1 MIAVLWSL
9 FGAVAY
15 GISDFVGAVAA
26 RKISAWAVAL
36 MTALGALLTSSVM
49 TLASPGHPS
58 SASFAWGALAGVG
71 GGIGTTFLYRGLAAG
86 RMGVVAPTSA
96 VCAAALP
103 VVVST
108 LTGEHPPLLA
118 WVGIL
123 AAFPGIWLVSQDEGT
138 SFRGPGLGDGLLA
151 GLGFG
156 ISFVG
161 LGHVP
166 QSAGWSP
173 LMAMAAV
180 SGASIAVMAGIA
192 GKPLISREPV
202 VLAGLGGGVLATAAM
217 AAFVIATSRGL
228 VSIASVLVSLYP
240 AFTILLAVKLLHE
253 RIHRLQRVGLALC
266 AVAVAL
272 VAASG
277 RG

>member
-9 FGAVAY
+9 FGALAY
-15 GISDFVGAVAA
+15 GISDFIGAVAA
-26 RKISAWAVAL
+26 RKVSAWPVAL
-36 MTALGALLTSSVM
+36 MSALGLVVTSAAM
-49 TLASPGHPS
+49 TVVVPGNPTAS
-58 SASFAWGALAGVG
+58 AIAWGAFAGVG
-71 GGIGTTFLYRGLAAG
+71 GGIGTAFLYRGLAAG

-103 VVVST
+103 VLVST
-108 LTGEHPPLLA
+108 LTGEHPPFLA
-118 WVGIL
+118 WVGIV
-123 AAFPGIWLVSQDEGT
+123 AAFPGIWMVSQEEGV
-138 SFRGPGLGDGLLA
+138 SIGGPGLTDGFLA
-151 GLGFG
+151 GIGFG
-156 ISFVG
+156 FSFIG

-173 LMAMAAV
+173 LIAMGAV
-180 SGASIAVMAGIA
+180 STASIVVMARM
-192 GKPLISREPV
+192 LRQSVLSRHPA
-202 VLAGLGGGVLATAAM
+202 VLGGLGGGVLATAAM
-217 AAFVIATSRGL
+217 AAFIIATSRGL

-253 RIHRLQRVGLALC
+253 RIHRIQRIGLALC
-266 AVAVAL
+266 AIAVAL

>member
-9 FGAVAY
+9 FGALAY
-15 GISDFVGAVAA
+15 GTSDFVGAVAA
-26 RKISAWAVAL
+26 RRASAWPVAL
-36 MTALGALLTSSVM
+36 MSAVGALVAASAM
-49 TLASPGHPS
+49 TLASPGRPT
-58 SASFAWGALAGVG
+58 ASVLAWGAFAGIGGGVG
-71 GGIGTTFLYRGLAAG
+71 TAFLYRGLAAA
-86 RMGVVAPTSA
+86 RMGMVAPTSA

-103 VVVST
+103 VLTST

-118 WVGIL
+118 WLGIGL
-123 AAFPGIWLVSQDEGT
+123 ALPGIWMVSQDEDT
-138 SFRGPGLGDGLLA
+138 SWGGPGLGDGLLA
-151 GLGFG
+151 GVGFG

-180 SGASIAVMAGIA
+180 SAASILVMARVA
-192 GKPLISREPV
+192 GQPV
-202 VLAGLGGGVLATAAM
+202 VARGPVALAGLIGGVLATAAM
-217 AAFVIATSRGL
+217 AAFIIASSRGL
-228 VSIASVLVSLYP
+228 VSVAAVLVSLYP

-253 RIHRLQRVGLALC
+253 RVHRVQRIGLMLC
-266 AVAVAL
+266 ALAVGL

>member
-9 FGAVAY
+9 FGALAY

-26 RKISAWAVAL
+26 RRVSAWSVAL
-36 MTALGALLTSSVM
+36 MTACGSLLTSSVM
-49 TLASPGHPS
+49 VAVDPQSPPASS
-58 SASFAWGALAGVG
+58 LAWGALAGIG

-96 VCAAALP
+96 VSAAALP
-103 VVVST
+103 VIVST

-123 AAFPGIWLVSQDEGT
+123 AAFPGIWMVSQEEGT
-138 SFRGPGLGDGLLA
+138 SFRGPGLGDGFLA

-173 LMAMAAV
+173 LMAMAAASGV
-180 SGASIAVMAGIA
+180 SIVVMAIVA
-192 GKPLISREPV
+192 GKPLVTRDPV
-202 VLAGLGGGVLATAAM
+202 VLAGLGGGVLATSAM
-217 AAFVIATSRGL
+217 AAFVIATSHGL

-253 RIHRLQRVGLALC
+253 RVHRVQRVGLGLC
-266 AVAVAL
+266 ALAVAL

>member
-9 FGAVAY
+9 FGAIAY

-26 RKISAWAVAL
+26 RRVSPWPVAL
-36 MTALGALLTSSVM
+36 MSALGVLLTSSLM
-49 TLASPGHPS
+49 TLSAPGSP
-58 SASFAWGALAGVG
+58 SASTFAWGAFAGVG
-71 GGIGTTFLYRGLAAG
+71 GGIGTAYLYRGLAAG
-86 RMGVVAPTSA
+86 RMGVVAPISA

-108 LTGEHPPLLA
+108 LTGERPPPLA

-123 AAFPGIWLVSQDEGT
+123 AALPGIWMVSQEEGT
-138 SFRGPGLGDGLLA
+138 SFGGAGLGDGFLA

-156 ISFVG
+156 VSFVG

-173 LMAMAAV
+173 LMAMAA
-180 SGASIAVMAGIA
+180 ASSATIVVVARAS
-192 GKPLISREPV
+192 GKPVITREPA

-217 AAFVIATSRGL
+217 AAFILATSRGL

-240 AFTILLAVKLLHE
+240 AFTILLAVKVLHE
-253 RIHRLQRVGLALC
+253 RVHRVQRFGLALC
-266 AVAVAL
+266 ALAVAL
-272 VAASG
+272 VAAGG

>member
-9 FGAVAY
+9 FGALAY
-15 GISDFVGAVAA
+15 GISDFIGAVAA
-26 RKISAWAVAL
+26 RKVSAWPVAL
-36 MTALGALLTSSVM
+36 MSALGLLLASAAM
-49 TLASPGHPS
+49 TAVSPGHPTA
-58 SASFAWGALAGVG
+58 SAVAWGAFAGVG
-71 GGIGTTFLYRGLAAG
+71 GGIGTAFLYRGLAAG

-103 VVVST
+103 VLTST
-108 LTGEHPPLLA
+108 LTGEHPPFLA
-118 WVGIL
+118 WVGIV
-123 AAFPGIWLVSQDEGT
+123 AALPGIWMVSQEEGT
-138 SFRGPGLGDGLLA
+138 SLGGPGLGDGFVA
-151 GLGFG
+151 GIGFG
-156 ISFVG
+156 ISFIG

-166 QSAGWSP
+166 ESAGWSP
-173 LMAMAAV
+173 LIVMGAV
-180 SGASIAVMAGIA
+180 SCASIIGMATVMGE
-192 GKPLISREPV
+192 PMLSREPMA
-202 VLAGLGGGVLATAAM
+202 LAGLGGGVLATAAM
-217 AAFVIATSRGL
+217 AAFIIATSRGL

-253 RIHRLQRVGLALC
+253 PIHRIQRAGLALC